1 MRNDLFDRLRGTSL
15 RGAAVLFTT
24 GLLLFLLVAIQSE
37 DVMNGSPPIDASPPI
52 RLEAFET
59 YVRGFP
65 LIVAVTCYNPTENRM
80 FGNLPRF
87 DLLASSGPVE
97 FVFVSE
103 STDQR
108 IELPYAS
115 YEHLEPGQES
125 GFALPPGAER
135 RMLFDISE
143 LNPPLKAGRY
153 RLIAR
158 YHRGGEYSE
167 AEPVVLDVVDP
178 SESDE
183 RIASLLRKYNDLLEA
198 SWVRFLRSNWRT
210 IHTSTKRK
218 VPDREFP
225 RVLDASGLSDQGRRA
240 LSLHFFLH
248 RAIYGPNKAAELNL
262 KNIDAFDRGPLRS
275 EAAVLRYEILHA
287 REDSSEA
294 EALRTRMLAEFP
306 GVEWRVEEIRDG
318 YGRISYLRRTR
329 GAGRDFPEEPEF
341 WPYVEPY

>member
-1 MRNDLFDRLRGTSL
+1 
-15 RGAAVLFTT
+15 
-24 GLLLFLLVAIQSE
+24 
-37 DVMNGSPPIDASPPI
+37 MNGSPPIDASPPI

-103 STDQR
+103 GTDQR

-143 LNPPLKAGRY
+143 LNPPLEAGRY

-167 AEPVVLDVVDP
+167 AEPVFLEVVDL

-210 IHTSTKRK
+210 IHTSAKRK

-225 RVLDASGLSDQGRRA
+225 RVLDASGLSEQGRRA

-248 RAIYGPNKAAELNL
+248 RAIYGPTDIPDLDAERT
-262 KNIDAFDRGPLRS
+262 AEFESGPLES
-275 EAAVLRYEILHA
+275 EAGVLRHEIMYSRGDTTA
-287 REDSSEA
+287 TA
-294 EALRTRMLAEFP
+294 ALETELIAKFP
-306 GVEWRVEEIRDG
+306 GVAWRLAETKRG
-318 YGRISYLRRTR
+318 YGRMTLLRQTR
-329 GAGRDFPEEPEF
+329 GAGRDFTDEPEYR
-341 WPYVEPY
+341 PYVERY